1 MRSFRLG
8 GAGMHGET
16 GNGLSPDL
24 AIDFASALGTCLEG
38 GKVVTA
44 IDTRFS
50 SSMFLHSALSALMSC
65 GSTVYDAG
73 TAPAPLLH
81 FLVPYLNAD
90 GGLLIG
96 AGHHPAGWNAFVPLS
111 NSGAYFNSVQLQ
123 ELLDIYH
130 AHNYRYCPWDKIG
143 SLQSI
148 PESAASAYLDMIASL
163 VDSRL
168 IASKKYRIIIDCCN
182 GSGSILAA
190 GFAERLGFELVPIN
204 DELSGILPH
213 DPEPRPRSSFQVKS
227 MMKALKADAGFI
239 FNSDVSRAA
248 VVTDSLETL
257 SEEYTLPLVADHM
270 LGKTPEPSTV
280 VTNCCSTRTFD
291 EIAIKHNANIIKT
304 KVGQASVI
312 DKMIESNALL
322 AGDGSGSVACSG
334 GVKGFDG
341 FMTVAMILE
350 AMASNNS
357 SSADLA
363 ARLPRYH
370 IIKRKVQCPSAHG
383 YNILRGMKKIFPDA
397 EMTEEDGFR
406 FDWPDG
412 WVHLRASATEPVVR
426 MIVEWKTPEGAE
438 DLASHVM
445 AYMERVSIQ

>member
-1 MRSFRLG
+1 
-8 GAGMHGET
+8 
-16 GNGLSPDL
+16 
-24 AIDFASALGTCLEG
+24 
-38 GKVVTA
+38 
-44 IDTRFS
+44 
-50 SSMFLHSALSALMSC
+50 
-65 GSTVYDAG
+65 
-73 TAPAPLLH
+73 
-81 FLVPYLNAD
+81 
-90 GGLLIG
+90 
-96 AGHHPAGWNAFVPLS
+96 
-111 NSGAYFNSVQLQ
+111 
-123 ELLDIYH
+123 
-130 AHNYRYCPWDKIG
+130 
-143 SLQSI
+143 
-148 PESAASAYLDMIASL
+148 MIASL

-182 GSGSILAA
+182 GSGSSFAA
-190 GFAERLGFELVPIN
+190 GFAERLGFELISIN

-248 VVTDSLETL
+248 VVTNSLETL
-257 SEEYTLPLVADHM
+257 SEEYTLPLVADHL
-270 LGKTPEPSTV
+270 LGKTPAPATI
-280 VTNCCSTRTFD
+280 VTNCCSTRTLD
-291 EIAIKHNANIIKT
+291 EIALRHNAHLIKT

-312 DKMIESNALL
+312 DKMIETGALL

-350 AMASNNS
+350 SMALKDLSL
-357 SSADLA
+357 AELA

-397 EMTEEDGFR
+397 EMSEEDGFR
-406 FDWPDG
+406 FDWPGG

-445 AYMERVSIQ
+445 AYLERISVQ